1 MLLTVVRPMT
11 KEKTPATARL
21 SMQGI
26 RKTFGPTIAL
36 GHVDLAVLPG
46 EVHALVG
53 ENGAGKST
61 LMKVLSGAHS
71 ADAGVMFL
79 DGVPYQP
86 RNPLH
91 ARAQGVGMIYQE
103 LSIAP
108 HLTVEENI
116 VLGMEPM
123 MGPFVNRREMRN
135 RAMEALAHFD
145 HPDLQPNRLAG
156 TLSVSAQQLIEIG
169 RSLAM
174 GCKLLVFDEPT
185 SSLAQKDIERLFLL
199 IDRLK
204 AQGISIVYIS
214 HFLEEVKR
222 LASRLTILRDGSA
235 IATRDVASTSPE
247 EIVSLMVGRDVNDLY
262 PRSERMRGEPI
273 LEINQLAGKSKP
285 QDASLTLHRGEVIGI
300 AGLVGSGR
308 TEFLRTL
315 FGLDAVAAG
324 EVKISDVT
332 SNNNSPAAR
341 WKQGI
346 GMLSENRKEEG
357 LALGLSIADNI
368 TLSSLDR
375 LGRLGYVSPAEMK
388 SRSARWIE
396 KLGIKCQGPQ
406 QRIGA
411 LSGGNQQKAA
421 LARLLEH
428 DVDVLLLDEP
438 TRGID
443 IAAKARLY
451 EAIDE
456 IVADPVRP
464 RSVIVISSYL
474 PELFGICD
482 RIAVMSRGVLT
493 EAVPV
498 HEITAEDVMRVATG
512 KSDTLTHFSS
522 L

>member
-1 MLLTVVRPMT
+1 
-11 KEKTPATARL
+11 
-21 SMQGI
+21 MQGI

-36 GHVDLAVLPG
+36 GKVDLEVLPG

-61 LMKVLSGAHS
+61 LMKILSGAHS
-71 ADAGVMFL
+71 ADDGTMLL
-79 DGVPYQP
+79 DGKPYQP

-116 VLGMEPM
+116 VLGMEPT
-123 MGPFVNRREMRN
+123 MGPLVNRREMRA
-135 RAMEALAHFD
+135 RALEALSHFQ
-145 HPDLQPNRLAG
+145 HPDLKPGTLAG

-199 IDRLK
+199 IDQLRK
-204 AQGISIVYIS
+204 QGISIIYIS

-235 IATRDVASTSPE
+235 VATKDVATTSPE
-247 EIVSLMVGRDVNDLY
+247 EIVSLMVGRDVKDLY
-262 PRSERMRGEPI
+262 PRSPRTPGAPI
-273 LEINQLAGKSKP
+273 LEVEALAGKEKP
-285 QDASLTLHRGEVIGI
+285 QNASLQLRRGEVVGI

-308 TEFLRTL
+308 TEFLRAL
-315 FGLDAVAAG
+315 FGLDAVTEG
-324 EVKISDVT
+324 KVKIS
-332 SNNNSPAAR
+332 SKLSEHASPASR
-341 WKQGI
+341 WHQGI

-357 LALGLSIADNI
+357 LALNLSIADNI
-368 TLSSLDR
+368 TLSSLQR
-375 LGRLGYVSPAEMK
+375 FGKCGCVSPRKMLEH
-388 SRSARWIE
+388 SARWIE

-406 QRIGA
+406 QQIGA

-456 IVADPVRP
+456 IVTDSARP
-464 RSVIVISSYL
+464 RAVIVISSYL

-482 RIAVMSRGVLT
+482 RIAVMSRGMLT
-493 EAVPV
+493 RAAPV
-498 HEITAEDVMRVATG
+498 SEITAEDVMRVATG
-512 KSDTLTHFSS
+512 KSDNL
-522 L
+522 